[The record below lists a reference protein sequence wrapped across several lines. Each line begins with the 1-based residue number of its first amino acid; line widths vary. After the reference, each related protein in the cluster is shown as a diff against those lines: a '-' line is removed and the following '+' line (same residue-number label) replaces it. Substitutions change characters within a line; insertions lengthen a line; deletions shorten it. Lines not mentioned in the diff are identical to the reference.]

1 MASYFW
7 GQPLKSV
14 PTILDNW
21 YFSLFKYILK
31 KFKTNI
37 FFTDLFLLMCVSICL
52 LLMKHVCVPATVV
65 PVLGEAEKGDGST
78 GDGITDD
85 YGPPLVGVG
94 NQI

>member
-1 MASYFW
+1 
-7 GQPLKSV
+7 
-14 PTILDNW
+14 
-21 YFSLFKYILK
+21 
-31 KFKTNI
+31 
-37 FFTDLFLLMCVSICL
+37 MCVSICL

-65 PVLGEAEKGDGST
+65 PVLGEAEKGDEST